1 METAIGLV
9 CFVLMIA
16 AQGAAVIAVHGRRQT
31 READEISY
39 WRAPVHGLRLP
50 DVA

>member
-1 METAIGLV
+1 MESAIGLV

-16 AQGAAVIAVHGRRQT
+16 AQGAAVTAVHGQRQT
-31 READEISY
+31 REAHEISY
-39 WRAPVHGLRLP
+39 WRAPVNGLRLP